1 MNELSS
7 TPPQEVE
14 NTENLNEAGEVITE
28 EIIITTAEGVSF
40 DIKNFCLG
48 LTLFEDIFSNVMM
61 GTALITDS
69 ANLIGLIPFKGTEF
83 ITFSYRTP
91 TFNEKISKSFY
102 ITKASDRMFLSNDR
116 QAGYTISFISIEGYK
131 DNVTS
136 VSKKYSDKT
145 DKIVTSVYN
154 EYLKADRF
162 VNKSGIKTEL
172 IADTNL
178 GSTATVVAGYWNPL
192 RIINWATSRSFGAA
206 TQAPNYMFFESN
218 KSFYFKSIEKLVDE
232 QVKNNLVF
240 SELVYFPGSRMTQYQ
255 PTSGYTFN
263 KPELLKQFSNVRNM
277 KSFTMFDSLKAQD
290 YGYYASKLVSIDM
303 TLKYPREFFFDYPT
317 KFKSFKHLEP
327 NNNPTFSNG
336 VLRNP
341 DSHAVVLTSQ
351 HKLHNDSKDPLYE
364 KWALQRNSLLF
375 EVGNIKIEVEVPGRT
390 DIEVGKVVSFLY
402 PKNVDKPE
410 SMTIDDALDPYMSGF
425 YLITAIRHEF
435 TLNKHT
441 MFLELMKD
449 SFKKALG

>member
-1 MNELSS
+1 MTQLGT
-7 TPPQEVE
+7 TPPQEID
-14 NTENLNEAGEVITE
+14 NAENLNEAGDVITE
-28 EIIITTAEGVSF
+28 EITITTSEGVQF
-40 DIKNFCLG
+40 DVKNFCLG
-48 LTLFEDIFSNVMM
+48 VTLFEDIFSNVMM
-61 GTALITDS
+61 GTAFITDS
-69 ANLIGLIPFKGTEF
+69 ANLVGLIPFKGSEF

-91 TFNEKISKSFY
+91 TFREKISKSFY

-116 QAGYTISFISIEGYK
+116 QAGYNISFISIEGYK
-131 DNVTS
+131 DNVTV

-145 DKIVTSVYN
+145 DKIVKSVYD

-162 VNKSGIKTEL
+162 IGKSGTVTPTFFDTE
-172 IADTNL
+172 L

-192 RIINWATSRSFGAA
+192 RIVNWATARSFGTA

-218 KSFYFKSIEKLVDE
+218 KAFYFKSIENLASE
-232 QVKNNLVF
+232 QVSNNRVF
-240 SELVYFPGSRMTQYQ
+240 TELVYFPGARMTQYQ

-263 KPELLKQFSNVRNM
+263 KPEVLKQFSNVRNM

-317 KFKSFKHLEP
+317 KFQNFKHVEP
-327 NNNPTFSNG
+327 SNNPTFGSK

-341 DSHAVVLTSQ
+341 DTHAVVLTSQ
-351 HKLHNDSKDPLYE
+351 HKLHNDSKDPFYE

-375 EVGNIKIEVEVPGRT
+375 EAGNMKIEVEIPGRT

-410 SMTIDDALDPYMSGF
+410 SATVEDSLDPFMSGL

-435 TLNKHT
+435 SLNKHT
-441 MFLELMKD
+441 MYVELMKD

>member
-1 MNELSS
+1 MTELSS
-7 TPPQEVE
+7 TPPQEIE
-14 NTENLNEAGEVITE
+14 NKENLNEAGDVITE
-28 EIIITTAEGVSF
+28 EITITTSEGISF

-48 LTLFEDIFSNVMM
+48 VTLFEDIFSNVLM
-61 GTALITDS
+61 GTAFITDS
-69 ANLIGLIPFKGTEF
+69 ANLVGIIPFKGTEF

-91 TFNEKISKSFY
+91 TFTEKISKSFY

-116 QAGYTISFISIEGYK
+116 QAGYTISFISMEGYK

-145 DKIVTSVYN
+145 DRIVSSVYN
-154 EYLKADRF
+154 EYLKHERF
-162 VNKSGIKTEL
+162 VGKPTTQTPVFFDNE
-172 IADTNL
+172 L

-192 RIINWATSRSFGAA
+192 RIVNWATSRSFSSA

-218 KSFYFKSIEKLVDE
+218 KAFYFKSIE
-232 QVKNNLVF
+232 NLVSDQVTNNQIF
-240 SELVYFPGSRMTQYQ
+240 SELIYFPGARMVQYQ
-255 PTSGYTFN
+255 PTAGYTFN
-263 KPELLKQFSNVRNM
+263 KPEVLKQFSNVRNM

-317 KFKSFKHLEP
+317 RFSSFKHLEP
-327 NNNPTFSNG
+327 LNNPTFSSK

-341 DSHAVVLTSQ
+341 DTHAVVLTSQ
-351 HKLHNDSKDPLYE
+351 HKLHNDSKDPLFE
-364 KWALQRNSLLF
+364 KWALQRNTLLF
-375 EVGNIKIEVEVPGRT
+375 EAGNIKIEVEIPGRT
-390 DIEVGKVVSFLY
+390 DIEVGKVVNFLY

-410 SMTIDDALDPYMSGF
+410 SLTIDDALDPYMSGL

-441 MFLELMKD
+441 MFVELMKD